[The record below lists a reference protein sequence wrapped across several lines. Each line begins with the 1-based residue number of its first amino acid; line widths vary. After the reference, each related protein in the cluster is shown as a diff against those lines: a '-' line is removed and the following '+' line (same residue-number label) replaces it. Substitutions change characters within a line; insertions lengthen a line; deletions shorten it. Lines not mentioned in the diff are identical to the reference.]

1 MIWAASARNL
11 PQAHGKHP
19 GTSRGPGP
27 HPHTPHHRRARH
39 RDTQREQTRIR
50 EASLTLKCE
59 TLHPNLDEDDKNI
72 LVDGAIEVYSSIELT
87 RKNLI
92 GEVTVQ
98 VKGTTNKLKTN
109 QPVLERA

>member
-1 MIWAASARNL
+1 M
-11 PQAHGKHP
+11 
-19 GTSRGPGP
+19 
-27 HPHTPHHRRARH
+27 
-39 RDTQREQTRIR
+39 
-50 EASLTLKCE
+50 
-59 TLHPNLDEDDKNI
+59 DEDDKNI